1 MSDDKTVR
9 DGFLSSIVTQISS
22 GDPPQAKETYDRLLA
37 EGQTDSQAIQLMGL
51 ALKKEMRDMI
61 SQSRG
66 FDNDRYVAL
75 LKRLP
80 EIDP

>member
-9 DGFLSSIVTQISS
+9 DGFLSSIVTQIST
-22 GDPPQAKETYDRLLA
+22 GDPPEAKHTYDRLLA
-37 EGQTDSQAIQLMGL
+37 EGQSDSQAIQLMGL

-75 LKRLP
+75 LRRLP